1 MKPEE
6 KNKITKGNY
15 VTKKEIEKI
24 LNNALSEIDK
34 KISDLKEQIDRVYEY
49 VDEIFLFER
58 KNQFPDDEEMRIVYD
73 NLNVKGH
80 FENSIPIYLFKN
92 ELKKKFNIT
101 EEELNKKIIEL
112 DKREIIYL
120 TASDEPEETKK
131 SERCI
136 KSKNDNLFYYITWMK
151 R

>member
-73 NLNVKGH
+73 NLNVKGN

>member
-1 MKPEE
+1 MKSEE
-6 KNKITKGNY
+6 KNKITKENY
-15 VTKKEIEKI
+15 VTKKEVEKI
-24 LNNALSEIDK
+24 LNNTLSEINK

-58 KNQFPDDEEMRIVYD
+58 RNQFPNDEEMRIVYD
-73 NLNVKGH
+73 NLNVKGN
-80 FENSIPIYLFKN
+80 FEDSIPIYLFKN

-120 TASDEPEETKK
+120 TASGETEETKK
-131 SERCI
+131 SERYI
-136 KSKNDNLFYYITWMK
+136 KSKNGDLFYYITWRK